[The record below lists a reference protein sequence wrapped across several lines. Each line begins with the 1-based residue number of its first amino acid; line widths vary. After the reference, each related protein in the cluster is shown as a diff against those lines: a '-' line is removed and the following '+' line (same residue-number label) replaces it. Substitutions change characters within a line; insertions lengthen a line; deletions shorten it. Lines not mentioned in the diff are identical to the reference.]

1 MESPE
6 YDPNENVKEKYYN
19 VRFPA
24 DGQQQKIPFSQFHS
38 QAKKARRTLT

>member
-24 DGQQQKIPFSQFHS
+24 DGQQQKILLILFRS
-38 QAKKARRTLT
+38 QAKKARQILT